1 MSFSVFDYRICLVMK
16 FNKRKMS
23 ASYIKCVTVIIKSRD
38 YFIKIMLDVSIDFHT
53 INANV
58 QLDRKHYKID
68 HILNI

>member
-1 MSFSVFDYRICLVMK
+1 
-16 FNKRKMS
+16 
-23 ASYIKCVTVIIKSRD
+23 
-38 YFIKIMLDVSIDFHT
+38 MLDMSIDFHT